1 MTRPNTIFRSV
12 AAVSLIVTMF
22 AAFSV
27 TGSAQVTNPETFPD
41 FFTWDTNECY
51 FASVGNGDD
60 FGLGAAQ
67 TSITVQNLDDEEG
80 VAYILVGTGDGFDEA
95 TFAGLQPGASKTFTG
110 ADLGIAEGDTQPVAV
125 LGYDFA
131 SSQAGEFTPEDG
143 ITLGCVA
150 KQAVTGD
157 PLPKTTA
164 ADTSVSGYNAV
175 WGREVGFFDQLYLPI
190 VQTNCGPGG
199 CWDSV
204 LRVAN
209 VGLDRQ
215 RRRDRALLPGR
226 RRGRVSSRPASSCRT
241 SSTSARPGASPL

>member
-27 TGSAQVTNPETFPD
+27 TGSAQVTNPDTFPD

-67 TSITVQNLDDEEG
+67 TSITIQNLSGEEG

-110 ADLGIAEGDTQPVAV
+110 D
-125 LGYDFA
+125 
-131 SSQAGEFTPEDG
+131 
-143 ITLGCVA
+143 
-150 KQAVTGD
+150 VT
-157 PLPKTTA
+157 T
-164 ADTSVSGYNAV
+164 DTSVNPNTSTIQNV
-175 WGREVGFFDQLYLPI
+175 SNFLDLEVGQVLSSPNLQTLYSPSPKSKS
-190 VQTNCGPGG
+190 T
-199 CWDSV
+199 
-204 LRVAN
+204 
-209 VGLDRQ
+209 
-215 RRRDRALLPGR
+215 
-226 RRGRVSSRPASSCRT
+226 SSASAVASSTGSRSSKRT
-241 SSTSARPGASPL
+241 S